1 MSWAE
6 AQACESGKNML
17 RFNTCSNCGRR
28 ISRRY
33 TRCYNC
39 EMRRRRSSW
48 HDPEHLSGQAKR
60 DAKLG
65 RKKFFV
71 YLLDTDYG
79 HYVGHSANVRA
90 RVKAHTD
97 NKVKSTAGGD
107 PKLLWTSSPFSTR
120 EDAAGFEAALKS
132 WRDQSSERFQEITGH
147 DPIPL
152 KSVAASGSGC
162 GLKGIIWIAVI
173 FALFLFILGILQPS

>member
-1 MSWAE
+1 MS
-6 AQACESGKNML
+6 QVTNML
-17 RFNTCSNCGRR
+17 RSKICVDCGRR
-28 ISRRY
+28 IRPRY

-39 EMRRRRSSW
+39 EMRRRRSGW

-65 RKKFFV
+65 RSKFYV

-79 HYVGHSANVRA
+79 HYVGHTANVRA

-107 PKLLWTSSPFSTR
+107 PKLLWKSSPFSTR

-132 WRDQSSERFQEITGH
+132 LRDQSSERFQEITGH
-147 DPIPL
+147 APVPL
-152 KSVAASGSGC
+152 KSVPASGPGC
-162 GLKGIIWIAVI
+162 GLAGFIWIAAIV
-173 FALFLFILGILQPS
+173 ALLLFILGIFQGS

>member
-1 MSWAE
+1 
-6 AQACESGKNML
+6 ML
-17 RFNTCSNCGRR
+17 RSKTCVDCGRR
-28 ISRRY
+28 IRPRY

-39 EMRRRRSSW
+39 EMRRRRSGW

-60 DAKLG
+60 DTELG
-65 RKKFFV
+65 RSKFYV

-79 HYVGHSANVRA
+79 HYVGHTANVRA
-90 RVKAHTD
+90 RVKAHRD

-107 PKLLWTSSPFSTR
+107 PKLLWKSSPFSTR

-132 WRDQSSERFQEITGH
+132 LRDQASERFQEITGH

-152 KSVAASGSGC
+152 KPVPASSSGC
-162 GLKGIIWIAVI
+162 GLAGIIMIVAIV
-173 FALFLFILGILQPS
+173 AILLAMLGVF

>member
-1 MSWAE
+1 MSQVAHL
-6 AQACESGKNML
+6 L
-17 RFNTCSNCGRR
+17 RSKLCADCGRR
-28 ISRRY
+28 IRPRY

-39 EMRRRRSSW
+39 EMRRRRSKW
-48 HDPEHLSGQAKR
+48 REPEHLSGQAKR

-65 RKKFFV
+65 RNKFYV

-79 HYVGHSANVRA
+79 HYVGHTANVRS

-107 PKLLWTSSPFSTR
+107 PKLLWNSSPFSTR

-132 WRDQSSERFQEITGH
+132 LRDQSSERFQEYTGH
-147 DPIPL
+147 APVPLKPIP
-152 KSVAASGSGC
+152 ASGPGC
-162 GLKGIIWIAVI
+162 GLAGFMWIAAIV
-173 FALFLFILGILQPS
+173 ALLLFILGIFQGS

>member
-1 MSWAE
+1 
-6 AQACESGKNML
+6 ML
-17 RFNTCSNCGRR
+17 RSNICVDCGRLIR
-28 ISRRY
+28 PRY

-39 EMRRRRSSW
+39 EMRRRRSGW
-48 HDPEHLSGQAKR
+48 HDPEHLGGQAKR

-65 RKKFFV
+65 RSKFYV

-79 HYVGHSANVRA
+79 HYVGHTANVRA

-107 PKLLWTSSPFSTR
+107 PKLLWKSSPFPTR

-132 WRDQSSERFQEITGH
+132 LRDQSSERFQEITGH

-152 KSVAASGSGC
+152 KPVPASGSGC
-162 GLKGIIWIAVI
+162 GLTGIIMILAIV
-173 FALFLFILGILQPS
+173 ATLLAMLGIF